1 MTAPEPLHSYQPRS
15 TFSTWV
21 GVVLLFA
28 FFGLLALVVFR
39 ASPRG
44 NTYEEKRAKARSEKL
59 DAAQKQML
67 TALTTYGWVD
77 KTKGVVRI
85 PINEAMQLT
94 VAELAD
100 KKPAAANPIATPE
113 PNPAPATSPASS
125 PAAAAA
131 ATATPAGSPTA
142 APIATATP
150 TSSPKPASVTGP
162 DSEIRAQPAAAAN
175 PPNAPPATQPGPS
188 STPASSPASAPAKA
202 QASPSPSPSP
212 SAPGTPLPVRGKTP

>member
-1 MTAPEPLHSYQPRS
+1 M
-15 TFSTWV
+15 FSTWL

-44 NTYEEKRAKARSEKL
+44 DTYEEKRAKARAEKL

-77 KTKGVVRI
+77 KNKGVVRI
-85 PINEAMQLT
+85 PITEAMKLT

-113 PNPAPATSPASS
+113 PSPAAATSPAAS
-125 PAAAAA
+125 PAAATA
-131 ATATPAGSPTA
+131 ATASPAASPSA
-142 APIATATP
+142 APVATATP
-150 TSSPKPASVTGP
+150 TSSPKPSSVTGP

-175 PPNAPPATQPGPS
+175 PPNAPPSTQLGPS
-188 STPASSPASAPAKA
+188 TTPASSPPPAAAKA
-202 QASPSPSPSP
+202 QASPSASPSP